1 MEILLIRHARPG
13 WVADGRGVLD
23 PALTPEGEAQAQH
36 LGEAVHAWRRKPKT
50 LWVSPAA
57 RARQTAAP
65 VARALGLEPVEHG
78 WLEEIRLPPDWDGA
92 AALDIRGH
100 FATARSRTEAQ
111 WWAGI
116 PGGESFHDFEARVTE
131 NMAAALGALGIRRRQ
146 GADAEAPVYDLPE
159 PDQVLA
165 IVAHGGTNAVLT
177 SYLLGL
183 PMVPWAWERFVTEH
197 ASVTRLRAAPL
208 LGGHIFGLREH
219 SDANHVPGHLRSR

>member
-13 WVADGRGVLD
+13 WVAEGRGVLD
-23 PALTPEGEAQAQH
+23 PPLTPEGEAQARC
-36 LGEAVHAWRRKPKT
+36 LGEVAPRWRRRPKA

-65 VARALGLEPVEHG
+65 VAEALGLTPVVHE
-78 WLEEIRLPPDWDGA
+78 WLEEIRLPPAWDGA

-100 FATARSRTEAQ
+100 FAAARERSEAQ

-116 PGGESFHDFEARVTE
+116 PGGESFHAFEARVCG
-131 NMAAALGALGIRRRQ
+131 NMTAALAAQ
-146 GADAEAPVYDLPE
+146 GAQRRGPDAGPPVYQIAD
-159 PDQVLA
+159 PDQVIA

-177 SYLLGL
+177 SHLLGL
-183 PMVPWAWERFVTEH
+183 PMVPWAWERFVMEH

-208 LGGHIFGLREH
+208 LDGHIFGLREH
-219 SDANHVPGHLRSR
+219 SDAAHVPPDLRSR